1 MLSHEKIVEHTAML
15 EIVQKPTRGMNHL
28 DRIYV
33 SDMCY
38 KHVKVTNS
46 TVKSDHLAIIA
57 YNGCPKLALNKNR
70 QSIKY
75 RPRKPA
81 QVAIFREVLSKSQ
94 L

>member
-1 MLSHEKIVEHTAML
+1 
-15 EIVQKPTRGMNHL
+15 
-28 DRIYV
+28 
-33 SDMCY
+33 MCY

-70 QSIKY
+70 QSIEY

-81 QVAIFREVLSKSQ
+81 QVAIFREVLRKSQ
-94 L
+94 FVKPEEERVQKSFDNFYEKKI